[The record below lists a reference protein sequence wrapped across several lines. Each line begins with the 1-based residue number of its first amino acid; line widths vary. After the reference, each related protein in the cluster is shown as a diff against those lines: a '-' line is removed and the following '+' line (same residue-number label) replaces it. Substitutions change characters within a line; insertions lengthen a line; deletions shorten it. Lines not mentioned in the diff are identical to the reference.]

1 MVDCAALEMLCTAR
15 YRGFESLPLRQ
26 LDSSLRSRARAR
38 VRDRAGRARRDE
50 NPWVRRSEACLAE
63 MGVATGKG
71 AVALSEANQSL
82 PLRQLDLESI
92 DARVGR
98 NPTQR

>member
-1 MVDCAALEMLCTAR
+1 
-15 YRGFESLPLRQ
+15 
-26 LDSSLRSRARAR
+26 
-38 VRDRAGRARRDE
+38 
-50 NPWVRRSEACLAE
+50 
-63 MGVATGKG
+63 MGVATGNG

-98 NPTQR
+98 NSTQR